1 MTFETL
7 RKRWSALHPVD
18 KVGSLLTLIGS
29 ILLLFNWKA
38 VLDTIFVWLLNI
50 IVGSAVILIAIGVIA
65 GMGWAIGYMARRW

>member
-38 VLDTIFVWLLNI
+38 VLDTIFVWLLNC
-50 IVGSAVILIAIGVIA
+50 IVGGIIILTILGVIA

>member
-29 ILLLFNWKA
+29 VLLLFNWKT

-50 IVGSAVILIAIGVIA
+50 IVGGTIILIAIGVIA

>member
-18 KVGSLLTLIGS
+18 KIGSLLTLIGS
-29 ILLLFNWKA
+29 VLLLLNWKS

-50 IVGSAVILIAIGVIA
+50 IVGGAIILIAIAVIA

>member
-50 IVGSAVILIAIGVIA
+50 IVGGTIIFIAIAVIA
-65 GMGWAIGYMARRW
+65 GMGWAISYMARRW

>member
-18 KVGSLLTLIGS
+18 KIGSLLTLIGS
-29 ILLLFNWKA
+29 VLLLLNWKS

-50 IVGSAVILIAIGVIA
+50 IVGGAIILIAIAVIA
-65 GMGWAIGYMARRW
+65 GMGWAIGYIARRW

>member
-18 KVGSLLTLIGS
+18 KIGSLLTLIGS
-29 ILLLFNWKA
+29 VLLLLNWKS
-38 VLDTIFVWLLNI
+38 VLDTIFVCLLNC
-50 IVGSAVILIAIGVIA
+50 IVGGIILLTVLGVIG

>member
-18 KVGSLLTLIGS
+18 KIGSLLTLIGS
-29 ILLLFNWKA
+29 VLLLLNWKS

-50 IVGSAVILIAIGVIA
+50 IVGGAIILITIAVIA

>member
-18 KVGSLLTLIGS
+18 KVGSLLTLICS

-50 IVGSAVILIAIGVIA
+50 IVGGTIIFIAIAVIA

>member
-18 KVGSLLTLIGS
+18 KIGSLLTLIGS
-29 ILLLFNWKA
+29 VLLLLNWKS
-38 VLDTIFVWLLNI
+38 VMDTIFVWLLNI
-50 IVGSAVILIAIGVIA
+50 IVGGAIILIAIAVIA

>member
-18 KVGSLLTLIGS
+18 KIGSLLTLIGS
-29 ILLLFNWKA
+29 VLLLLNWKS

-50 IVGSAVILIAIGVIA
+50 IVGGAIILIAIAVIA
-65 GMGWAIGYMARRW
+65 DMGWAIGYMARRW

>member
-50 IVGSAVILIAIGVIA
+50 IVGGTIIFIAIAVIA

>member
-18 KVGSLLTLIGS
+18 KAGSLLTLIGS
-29 ILLLFNWKA
+29 VLLLLNWKS

-50 IVGSAVILIAIGVIA
+50 IVGGAIILIAIAVIA

>member
-7 RKRWSALHPVD
+7 RKRWSALHSVD

-50 IVGSAVILIAIGVIA
+50 IVGGAVILIAIGVIA

>member
-1 MTFETL
+1 MTFETS
-7 RKRWSALHPVD
+7 RKRWSALHSVD

-50 IVGSAVILIAIGVIA
+50 IVGGAVILIAIGVIA

>member
-50 IVGSAVILIAIGVIA
+50 IVGGAVILIAIGVIA

>member
-7 RKRWSALHPVD
+7 RKRWSALPPVD

-38 VLDTIFVWLLNI
+38 VLDTIFVWLLNC
-50 IVGSAVILIAIGVIA
+50 IVGGIIILTILGVIA